1 MRCQIAEPVSFEECG
16 VSNRCGI
23 VCSVCEQCPLIV
35 CRGPRARVVCGH
47 VQSVQYVNVGR

>member
-1 MRCQIAEPVSFEECG
+1 MRCQIAEPLSFEECG

-35 CRGPRARVVCGH
+35 CRGPRPRVVCGH